1 MTHSGH
7 WLRTAAMVLM
17 PVSALSKYSYE
28 PIRCGLVHFGANMQ
42 RREFMSLV
50 GGAVVAW
57 PLSAR
62 AQQLAAPAVNIA
74 ILTDMSG
81 LFATLAGDGSVVA
94 AYMAVEDFGGEVL
107 GKKIRVLFGDHKHKV
122 DIASDLANRWFN
134 EDHVGAIVDMPNS
147 TVALAIQKL
156 AAERDR
162 IAITVSAG
170 SSDLTGKDCTQT
182 GFHWAYD
189 TYSNTVGM
197 ARALVGFGLDTWYF
211 ITADYA
217 FGWSL
222 EENASSAV
230 KAAGGKVI
238 GRSRHPL
245 DTSNFSEFLTAAQ
258 DSGAKIIALANAG
271 GDTINAVKQA
281 AESGISPRSQTL
293 VPLLVFISDVHS
305 LGLDVAKGMTFVD
318 GFYWDADS
326 QTREWSKRFYA
337 RRGAMPTMAHAGV
350 YSAVRHY
357 LRAVQA
363 SGTDNAK
370 AVAAKMRQVHVDD
383 FFAKGGALRV
393 DGRLVHDMYLVQV
406 KPPEESR
413 QPWDY
418 YKVLSIIPG
427 DKAFRP
433 LAEGQCILART

>member
-1 MTHSGH
+1 
-7 WLRTAAMVLM
+7 
-17 PVSALSKYSYE
+17 
-28 PIRCGLVHFGANMQ
+28 
-42 RREFMSLV
+42 
-50 GGAVVAW
+50 
-57 PLSAR
+57 
-62 AQQLAAPAVNIA
+62 
-74 ILTDMSG
+74 
-81 LFATLAGDGSVVA
+81 
-94 AYMAVEDFGGEVL
+94 MAVEDFGGEVL
-107 GKKIRVLFGDHKHKV
+107 GKKIQVFFGDHKHKV
-122 DIASDLANRWFN
+122 DVAADLAERWFT

-162 IAITVSAG
+162 ISVTVSGG

-217 FGWSL
+217 FGWSM
-222 EENASSAV
+222 EENASAAV
-230 KAAGGKVI
+230 KAAGGKVV
-238 GRSRHPL
+238 GQSRHSL
-245 DTSNFSEFLTAAQ
+245 NASNFSEFLTAAQ
-258 DSGAKIIALANAG
+258 DFGAKIIALANGG
-271 GDTINAVKQA
+271 GDTISAVKQA
-281 AESGISPRSQTL
+281 AEIGISPRSQTL

-318 GFYWDADS
+318 GFYWDADN

-350 YSAVRHY
+350 YSAIRHY

-363 SGTDNAK
+363 SGTDDAK
-370 AVAAKMRQVHVDD
+370 VVASKMRQIHVDD
-383 FFAKGGALRV
+383 FFAKGGALRA

>member
-1 MTHSGH
+1 
-7 WLRTAAMVLM
+7 
-17 PVSALSKYSYE
+17 
-28 PIRCGLVHFGANMQ
+28 MQ
-42 RREFMSLV
+42 RREFVALL
-50 GGAVVAW
+50 GGAAVAW
-57 PLSAR
+57 PLGAR
-62 AQQLAAPAVNIA
+62 AQQPATPAVNIA
-74 ILTDMSG
+74 VLTDMSG

-107 GKKIRVLFGDHKHKV
+107 GKKIQVFFGDHKHKV
-122 DIASDLANRWFN
+122 DVAADLAERWFT

-162 IAITVSAG
+162 VSITVSGG

-245 DTSNFSEFLTAAQ
+245 DTGNFGEFLTAAQ

-281 AESGISPRSQTL
+281 AEIGISPRSQTL

-318 GFYWDADS
+318 GFYWDADN

-383 FFAKGGALRV
+383 FFAKDGALRA

-413 QPWDY
+413 RPWDY

>member
-1 MTHSGH
+1 MLSLGRGVD
-7 WLRTAAMVLM
+7 LR
-17 PVSALSKYSYE
+17 
-28 PIRCGLVHFGANMQ
+28 
-42 RREFMSLV
+42 RREFITLV
-50 GGAVVAW
+50 GGATVAW
-57 PLSAR
+57 PLGVR
-62 AQQLAAPAVNIA
+62 AQQPATPA
-74 ILTDMSG
+74 INVAVLTDMTG
-81 LFATLAGDGSVVA
+81 LFATLAGEGSVVA
-94 AYMAVEDFGGEVL
+94 ASMAVEDFGGEVF
-107 GKKIRVLFGDHKHKV
+107 GQKIQVFFGDHKHQV
-122 DIASDLANRWFN
+122 DVASDLTTRWFT
-134 EDHVGAIVDMPNS
+134 EDQVGVVVDMPNS
-147 TVALAIQKL
+147 TVALAVQKL
-156 AAERDR
+156 AADR
-162 IAITVSAG
+162 NRISITVSGG
-170 SSDLTGKDCTQT
+170 SSDLTGKDCAQT

-230 KAAGGKVI
+230 QMADGRVI

-245 DTSNFSEFLTAAQ
+245 NTNNFGEFLTAAQ

-281 AESGISPRSQTL
+281 AELGVSPRSQTL

-318 GFYWDADS
+318 GFYWDADN

-337 RRGAMPTMAHAGV
+337 RRGVMPTMAHAGV
-350 YSAVRHY
+350 YSAVKHY

-363 SGTDNAK
+363 AGTDDAK
-370 AVAAKMRQVHVDD
+370 AVAAKMRQLRVDD
-383 FFAKGGALRV
+383 FFAKGGEVRA

-418 YKVLSIIPG
+418 YKILSIIPG
-427 DKAFRP
+427 DRAFRP

>member
-1 MTHSGH
+1 VD
-7 WLRTAAMVLM
+7 L
-17 PVSALSKYSYE
+17 K
-28 PIRCGLVHFGANMQ
+28 
-42 RREFMSLV
+42 RREFISLV
-50 GGAVVAW
+50 GGATVW

-62 AQQLAAPAVNIA
+62 AQLPATPAINIA
-74 ILTDMSG
+74 VLTDMSG
-81 LFATLAGDGSVVA
+81 LFATLAGDGSVVSA
-94 AYMAVEDFGGEVL
+94 HMAVEDFGGEVL
-107 GKKIRVLFGDHKHKV
+107 GKKIRVFFGDHKHKV
-122 DIASDLANRWFN
+122 DVASDLATRWFT
-134 EDHVGAIVDMPNS
+134 EDHVGAVVDMPNS

-162 IAITVSAG
+162 ISITVSGG
-170 SSDLTGKDCTQT
+170 SSDLTGKDCAQT

-230 KAAGGKVI
+230 QMAGGRVI
-238 GRSRHPL
+238 GRSRHSL
-245 DTSNFSEFLTAAQ
+245 NASNFSEFLTAAQ

-281 AESGISPRSQTL
+281 AELGISPRSQTL

-318 GFYWDADS
+318 GFYWDADN

-337 RRGAMPTMAHAGV
+337 RRGVMPTMAHAGV

-357 LRAVQA
+357 LHAVQT
-363 SGTDNAK
+363 SGTDDAK
-370 AVAAKMRQVHVDD
+370 IVAAKMRQLRVDD
-383 FFAKGGALRV
+383 FFAKGGTLRA

-433 LAEGQCILART
+433 MAEGQCLLTRT